1 MSQSVKI
8 APSILAADF
17 ARLGDE
23 IRAAEAAG
31 ADLIH
36 VDVMDGRFVPNI
48 TMGPVVVKSI
58 RPVTDLPLDV
68 HLMTVEPE
76 RHFEALAAAGA
87 SALTFHVEAT
97 PHHHGAVQLIHD
109 LGLKAGVSLNP
120 GTPASALEAILPF
133 VDLVL
138 VMTVNPGFGGQT
150 FIPASVGKI
159 KTIRAMLDAIDSPAG
174 LYVDGGIGTSTAQQV
189 VSAGA
194 DVLIAGSSV
203 FGSDDVAAA
212 IRALKDAARSRQ
224 PS

>member
-1 MSQSVKI
+1 MSRNVKI

-36 VDVMDGRFVPNI
+36 VDVMDGNFVPNI

-68 HLMTVEPE
+68 HLMIAEPDRYLE
-76 RHFEALAAAGA
+76 DFAKAGA
-87 SALTFHVEAT
+87 DALTFHVEAT
-97 PHHHGAVQLIHD
+97 PHLHRTVQLIHN
-109 LGLKAGVSLNP
+109 LGLKAGVAINP

-133 VDLVL
+133 VDIVL

-150 FIPASVGKI
+150 FIEQSVGKI
-159 KTIRAMLDAIDSPAG
+159 ARVRAMLDEIGSPAN
-174 LYVDGGIGTSTAQQV
+174 LLVDGGIDENTAGRV
-189 VSAGA
+189 VAAGA
-194 DVLIAGSSV
+194 DTLIAGSSV
-203 FGSDDVAAA
+203 FGRGDVGAA
-212 IRALKDAARSRQ
+212 IRALKDAARSHQ

>member
-1 MSQSVKI
+1 MSRNVKI

-23 IRAAEAAG
+23 IRAAKAAG

-36 VDVMDGRFVPNI
+36 VDVMDGNFVPNI

-68 HLMTVEPE
+68 HLMIAEPDRYLE
-76 RHFEALAAAGA
+76 DFAKAGA
-87 SALTFHVEAT
+87 DALTFHVEAT
-97 PHHHGAVQLIHD
+97 PHLHRTVQLIHN
-109 LGLKAGVSLNP
+109 LGLKAGVAINP

-133 VDLVL
+133 VDIVL

-150 FIPASVGKI
+150 FIEQSVGKI
-159 KTIRAMLDAIDSPAG
+159 ARVRAMLDEIGSPAN
-174 LYVDGGIGTSTAQQV
+174 LLVDGGIDANTAGRV
-189 VSAGA
+189 VAAGA
-194 DVLIAGSSV
+194 DTLIAGSSV
-203 FGSDDVAAA
+203 FGRGDVGAA
-212 IRALKDAARSRQ
+212 IRALKDAARSHQ

>member
-1 MSQSVKI
+1 MSRNVKI

-36 VDVMDGRFVPNI
+36 VDVMDGNFVPNI

-68 HLMTVEPE
+68 HLMIAEPDRYLE
-76 RHFEALAAAGA
+76 DFAKAGA
-87 SALTFHVEAT
+87 DALTFHVEAT
-97 PHHHGAVQLIHD
+97 PHLHRTVQLIHN
-109 LGLKAGVSLNP
+109 LGLKAGVAINP

-133 VDLVL
+133 VDIVL

-150 FIPASVGKI
+150 FIEQSVGKI
-159 KTIRAMLDAIDSPAG
+159 ARVRAMLDEIGSPAN
-174 LYVDGGIGTSTAQQV
+174 LLVDGGIDANTAGRV
-189 VSAGA
+189 VAAGA
-194 DVLIAGSSV
+194 DTLIAGSSV
-203 FGSDDVAAA
+203 FGRGDGGAA
-212 IRALKDAARSRQ
+212 IRALKDAARSHQ

>member
-1 MSQSVKI
+1 MSRNVKI

-36 VDVMDGRFVPNI
+36 VDVMDGNFVPNI

-68 HLMTVEPE
+68 HLMIAEPDRYLE
-76 RHFEALAAAGA
+76 DFAKAGA
-87 SALTFHVEAT
+87 DALTFHVEAT
-97 PHHHGAVQLIHD
+97 PHLHRTVQLIHN
-109 LGLKAGVSLNP
+109 LGLKAGVAINP

-133 VDLVL
+133 VDIVL

-150 FIPASVGKI
+150 FIEQSVGKI
-159 KTIRAMLDAIDSPAG
+159 ARVSAMLDEIGSPAN
-174 LYVDGGIGTSTAQQV
+174 LLVDGGIDANTAGRV
-189 VSAGA
+189 VAAGA
-194 DVLIAGSSV
+194 DTLIAGSSV
-203 FGSDDVAAA
+203 FGRGDVGAA
-212 IRALKDAARSRQ
+212 IRALKDAARSHQ